1 MHTPTTANCFNQHV
15 AAVLSPLLL
24 LLLTASPL
32 LARPRSPLQ
41 AESFIFQKSTSSS
54 KCFQYATPPLP
65 SLAVLRLSAFMAKI
79 CELSK
84 SATKIALKLQIMWQ
98 EQSNGKWHGK
108 RGRRGSVEEG
118 GGVSLMTATACSRQ
132 RSAAVSN
139 CFSTRHEARLL
150 FLRRVCL
157 LLMRL
162 KGEKGG
168 VLRHKGASSAESRFQ
183 LQQVLITKL
192 RQFQRFFGQIIGKLR
207 QVQ

>member
-1 MHTPTTANCFNQHV
+1 
-15 AAVLSPLLL
+15 
-24 LLLTASPL
+24 
-32 LARPRSPLQ
+32 
-41 AESFIFQKSTSSS
+41 
-54 KCFQYATPPLP
+54 
-65 SLAVLRLSAFMAKI
+65 
-79 CELSK
+79 
-84 SATKIALKLQIMWQ
+84 
-98 EQSNGKWHGK
+98 
-108 RGRRGSVEEG
+108 
-118 GGVSLMTATACSRQ
+118 MTATACSRQ

-168 VLRHKGASSAESRFQ
+168 GLLRHKGASSAESRFQ

>member
-1 MHTPTTANCFNQHV
+1 MP
-15 AAVLSPLLL
+15 
-24 LLLTASPL
+24 
-32 LARPRSPLQ
+32 RPRSPL
-41 AESFIFQKSTSSS
+41 
-54 KCFQYATPPLP
+54 
-65 SLAVLRLSAFMAKI
+65 AVFRLSAFMAKI

-118 GGVSLMTATACSRQ
+118 EGLSLMTATACSRQ

-162 KGEKGG
+162 KGGRGGG

-192 RQFQRFFGQIIGKLR
+192 RQFQRFFGKIIGKLR

>member
-1 MHTPTTANCFNQHV
+1 MVGSSCTLQPSHTPHTNTHYTHTYTYKYTLHTLMHTPTTANCFNQHV

-118 GGVSLMTATACSRQ
+118 GGALVNDSHGVQQATQ
-132 RSAAVSN
+132 RG
-139 CFSTRHEARLL
+139 CF
-150 FLRRVCL
+150 
-157 LLMRL
+157 
-162 KGEKGG
+162 
-168 VLRHKGASSAESRFQ
+168 
-183 LQQVLITKL
+183 
-192 RQFQRFFGQIIGKLR
+192 
-207 QVQ
+207 

>member
-1 MHTPTTANCFNQHV
+1 
-15 AAVLSPLLL
+15 
-24 LLLTASPL
+24 
-32 LARPRSPLQ
+32 
-41 AESFIFQKSTSSS
+41 
-54 KCFQYATPPLP
+54 
-65 SLAVLRLSAFMAKI
+65 
-79 CELSK
+79 
-84 SATKIALKLQIMWQ
+84 
-98 EQSNGKWHGK
+98 
-108 RGRRGSVEEG
+108 
-118 GGVSLMTATACSRQ
+118 MTATACCRQ

-162 KGEKGG
+162 KGEKGGG

-207 QVQ
+207 QDQ

>member
-1 MHTPTTANCFNQHV
+1 MQPSHTSHTNTHYTHTYTYKYTLHTHMHTPTTANCFNQHV

-54 KCFQYATPPLP
+54 KCFQYATPPHPL
-65 SLAVLRLSAFMAKI
+65 SLSVLRLSAFMAKI

-98 EQSNGKWHGK
+98 EQSNGKWHNK

-118 GGVSLMTATACSRQ
+118 GGALVNDSHGVQQATQ
-132 RSAAVSN
+132 RG
-139 CFSTRHEARLL
+139 CF
-150 FLRRVCL
+150 
-157 LLMRL
+157 
-162 KGEKGG
+162 
-168 VLRHKGASSAESRFQ
+168 
-183 LQQVLITKL
+183 
-192 RQFQRFFGQIIGKLR
+192 
-207 QVQ
+207 